1 MKLYIDTADNK
12 KVVIRFDKRQFEK
25 AFDRNQRSQI
35 LLTFIDEKL
44 KEIDKT
50 VEDVSE
56 IEVNT
61 GPGSFT
67 GLRVGLTVANTIGWD
82 RNILVNGQNIKNE
95 GPVVPT
101 Y

>member
-1 MKLYIDTADNK
+1 MINE
-12 KVVIRFDKRQFEK
+12 KVY
-25 AFDRNQRSQI
+25 
-35 LLTFIDEKL
+35 EKL